1 MHRDLRELA
10 ALLAAGLALGL
21 GHLALRSDLP
31 WFPAPRAEPTMCG
44 TAEAEPSSAAPLS
57 SSDVS
62 LASPAPL
69 SSPAPE
75 AP

>member
-31 WFPAPRAEPTMCG
+31 WFPAPKAEATMCG
-44 TAEAEPSSAAPLS
+44 AAEAEHPPLS
-57 SSDVS
+57 
-62 LASPAPL
+62 ASEAPL
-69 SSPAPE
+69 SSPAPMSSPE
-75 AP
+75 AAP

>member
-31 WFPAPRAEPTMCG
+31 WFPAPKAETTMCG
-44 TAEAEPSSAAPLS
+44 AAEAEPPPAAPLS
-57 SSDVS
+57 SSE
-62 LASPAPL
+62 APL
-69 SSPAPE
+69 SSAAPMSSPE
-75 AP
+75 AAP

>member
-10 ALLAAGLALGL
+10 VLLVAGLALGL

-31 WFPAPRAEPTMCG
+31 WIPAPRAETTMCG
-44 TAEAEPSSAAPLS
+44 GEEPPAGPPAPAA
-57 SSDVS
+57 S
-62 LASPAPL
+62 LASQPEPL

-75 AP
+75 DAP

>member
-31 WFPAPRAEPTMCG
+31 WFPAPAAEPTMCG
-44 TAEAEPSSAAPLS
+44 SAEAEPAPAAP
-57 SSDVS
+57 
-62 LASPAPL
+62 LASPAPEVPM
-69 SSPAPE
+69 SSPGPE
-75 AP
+75 DVP